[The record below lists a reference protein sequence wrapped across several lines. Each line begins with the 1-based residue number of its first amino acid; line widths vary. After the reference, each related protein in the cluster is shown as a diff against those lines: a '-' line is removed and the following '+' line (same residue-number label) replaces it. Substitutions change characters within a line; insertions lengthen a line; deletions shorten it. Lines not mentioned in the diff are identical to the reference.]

1 MDSPS
6 ASAPVQRLELHQTQ
20 VTVIRQEWEAATGQR
35 PVQCVITL
43 GQLLHKYMFSLGYKN
58 DHLLAVLIALMTTG
72 KICVEFR
79 SYNERLALQDPSK
92 MMTRPATVQLFND
105 FLASVK
111 ADKKVILGSERT
123 QRITVQMPKIAG
135 LTREGKFTTT

>member
-1 MDSPS
+1 MDSLTAP
-6 ASAPVQRLELHQTQ
+6 APVQRVELLQTN
-20 VTVIRQEWEAATGQR
+20 VTVTRQEWEAASGQR

-43 GQLLHKYMFSLGYKN
+43 GQLLHKYMFSLGYQN
-58 DHLLAVLIALMTTG
+58 DHLQAVLIALMTTG

-79 SYNERLALQDPSK
+79 AYNERLALQDPSK
-92 MMTRPATVQLFND
+92 MMARPATVQLFND

-111 ADKKVILGSERT
+111 ADKKVVLGSERT

-135 LTREGKFTTT
+135 LTREGKYSPT